1 MRSAW
6 MVALAVG
13 FGVTSMAVASDAPH
27 ADAHAEHGKAAES
40 PAAKAAEAREH
51 FFEAL
56 GDHMKAVGKFSK
68 SQDALSPDI
77 VAHAKA
83 IAEASQHLPQHF
95 PAGSGPES
103 GVKTDAKA
111 EIWSDAAG
119 FAAAAKA
126 LQDES
131 AKLVALV
138 EAGDAAGAK
147 AQAGAVGQSCG
158 GCHQKYRVKHD

>member
-1 MRSAW
+1 MRAAW
-6 MVALAVG
+6 NVALSLG

-27 ADAHAEHGKAAES
+27 ADAHSEHGKAGES
-40 PAAKAAEAREH
+40 PASHAAAAREH
-51 FFEAL
+51 FFEDL
-56 GDHMKAVGKFSK
+56 GGHMKAVGKFSK
-68 SQDALSPDI
+68 SEDALSPDV

-83 IAEASQHLPQHF
+83 IAEASQHLPQQF

-103 GVKTDAKA
+103 GAKTDAKP

-131 AKLVALV
+131 AKLVALA
-138 EAGDAAGAK
+138 EGGDTAGVK

-158 GCHQKYRVKHD
+158 GCHQK

>member
-1 MRSAW
+1 MPRRLTLS
-6 MVALAVG
+6 
-13 FGVTSMAVASDAPH
+13 FSCPDAT
-27 ADAHAEHGKAAES
+27 G
-40 PAAKAAEAREH
+40 
-51 FFEAL
+51 
-56 GDHMKAVGKFSK
+56 
-68 SQDALSPDI
+68 I
-77 VAHAKA
+77 VAEIAGFVARHRGS
-83 IAEASQHLPQHF
+83 IAEASQHLPQQF

-103 GVKTDAKA
+103 GAKTDAKP

-138 EAGDAAGAK
+138 DAGDAAGART
-147 AQAGAVGQSCG
+147 QAGAVGQSCG